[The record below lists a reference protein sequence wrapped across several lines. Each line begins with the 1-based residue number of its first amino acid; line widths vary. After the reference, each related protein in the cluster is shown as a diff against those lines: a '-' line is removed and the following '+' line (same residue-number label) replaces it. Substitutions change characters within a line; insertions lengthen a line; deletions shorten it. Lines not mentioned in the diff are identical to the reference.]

1 MECADLDDGIPMM
14 YRDFG
19 DRVRMAYDPSQIEE
33 AVAIALL
40 CVRVP
45 RLVGSLELA
54 RPGR

>member
-1 MECADLDDGIPMM
+1 MM

-33 AVAIALL
+33 AVAITLL

-54 RPGR
+54 RTGR